1 MQSYDAE
8 ASAEA
13 ARGFAALLRDLLTQA
28 KTLLRQEMALLRAES
43 REALGRIGQGLI
55 ALAAALFFVVSG
67 WFALLAAAILG
78 LATVLPAWLAA
89 LIVAA
94 VLLAAGASLVAFARS
109 RLALRSLVP
118 RRTLDTLRVD
128 RTEFEDP
135 SR

>member
-55 ALAAALFFVVSG
+55 ALAAAFLLAVSS
-67 WFALLAAAILG
+67 WLAFLAAAILG

-94 VLLAAGASLVAFARS
+94 VLLAAGAALVAFART

-118 RRTLDTLRVD
+118 RRTLDTLR
-128 RTEFEDP
+128 R
-135 SR
+135 